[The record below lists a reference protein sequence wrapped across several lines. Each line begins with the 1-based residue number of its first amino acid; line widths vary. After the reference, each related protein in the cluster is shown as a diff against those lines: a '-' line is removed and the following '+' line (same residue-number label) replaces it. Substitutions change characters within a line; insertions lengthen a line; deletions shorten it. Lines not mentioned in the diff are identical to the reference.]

1 MRKTGPEDFHLTT
14 TPPPKK
20 PRAARSV
27 SPSTSKP
34 KADKVAPKKTA
45 AKAAASKPATKPA
58 VKRVKAAPVA
68 PAPHEAQLALML
80 TALEDAKAEE
90 IVTID
95 LRGRTSLADAM
106 IIATGRSNRHVSS
119 VVHRTV
125 EMLKEAG
132 YTGLRSE
139 GEPQCD
145 WVLLDAGDII
155 LHVFRPEV
163 RAFYNLE
170 KMWGSDRPAEESQG

>member
-1 MRKTGPEDFHLTT
+1 MTGPEDFHLTT

-20 PRAARSV
+20 PRAARSAT
-27 SPSTSKP
+27 PSTAKP
-34 KADKVAPKKTA
+34 KAEKPVLKKTAVKTA
-45 AKAAASKPATKPA
+45 AKAPAKPA
-58 VKRVKAAPVA
+58 VKRVKAEPVP

-80 TALEDAKAEE
+80 AALEDAKAEE

-119 VVHRTV
+119 IVQRTV
-125 EMLKEAG
+125 EILKEG
-132 YTGLRSE
+132 GFTGLRSE

-170 KMWGSDRPAEESQG
+170 KMWGSDRPAEELQG

>member
-1 MRKTGPEDFHLTT
+1 M
-14 TPPPKK
+14 
-20 PRAARSV
+20 
-27 SPSTSKP
+27 
-34 KADKVAPKKTA
+34 
-45 AKAAASKPATKPA
+45 
-58 VKRVKAAPVA
+58 KRVKAEPAP

-132 YTGLRSE
+132 FTGLRSE

-170 KMWGSDRPAEESQG
+170 KMWGSDRPAEELQG

>member
-1 MRKTGPEDFHLTT
+1 MTGPEDFHLTT

-20 PRAARSV
+20 PRAARSAT
-27 SPSTSKP
+27 PSTAKP
-34 KADKVAPKKTA
+34 KAEKPALKKTA
-45 AKAAASKPATKPA
+45 VKAAAKAPAKPS
-58 VKRVKAAPVA
+58 VKRVKAEPAP

-80 TALEDAKAEE
+80 AALEDAKAEE

-132 YTGLRSE
+132 FTGLRSE

-170 KMWGSDRPAEESQG
+170 KMWGSDRPAEELQG